1 MNKIIRGSA
10 LDPDPHGSVV
20 GLADWIRI
28 RNQENKNDPQK
39 QNRKSEEIS
48 IFEVLDVLF

>member
-1 MNKIIRGSA
+1 VHGSA
-10 LDPDPHGSVV
+10 L
-20 GLADWIRI
+20 GLADWIQ
-28 RNQENKNDPQK
+28 NQEKKNDPQK